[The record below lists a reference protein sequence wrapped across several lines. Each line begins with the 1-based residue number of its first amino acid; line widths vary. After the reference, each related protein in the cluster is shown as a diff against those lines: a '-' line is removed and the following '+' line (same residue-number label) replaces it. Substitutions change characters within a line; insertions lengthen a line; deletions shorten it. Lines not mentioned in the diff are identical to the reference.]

1 LRFVLGRFL
10 MGVGICVVG
19 VGLMVGLAY
28 DNLKVE
34 SIYLLAGLLLFSAG
48 QVIQRKK

>member
-1 LRFVLGRFL
+1 
-10 MGVGICVVG
+10 MGVGICIVG

-34 SIYLLAGLLLFSAG
+34 STYLLAGLIVFCIG
-48 QVIQRKK
+48 QLMQWKKK

>member
-1 LRFVLGRFL
+1 
-10 MGVGICVVG
+10 MGIGICIVG

-34 SIYLLAGLLLFSAG
+34 TTYLLAGLILFGVGQLLE
-48 QVIQRKK
+48 RTKKK

>member
-1 LRFVLGRFL
+1 
-10 MGVGICVVG
+10 MGLGICVVG

-34 SIYLLAGLLLFSAG
+34 TTYLLAGLLLFGAG
-48 QVIQRKK
+48 QLLQRKP

>member
-1 LRFVLGRFL
+1 
-10 MGVGICVVG
+10 MGIGICVVG

-34 SIYLLAGLLLFSAG
+34 TTYLLAGLVTFGVG
-48 QVIQRKK
+48 QFLQRRK

>member
-1 LRFVLGRFL
+1 

-19 VGLMVGLAY
+19 VGLMVGFAY

-34 SIYLLAGLLLFSAG
+34 TTYLLAGLIVFGIGQLL
-48 QVIQRKK
+48 QRKK

>member
-1 LRFVLGRFL
+1 
-10 MGVGICVVG
+10 MGIGICIVG

-34 SIYLLAGLLLFSAG
+34 TTYLLTGLIVFCIG
-48 QVIQRKK
+48 QLMQRGKK

>member
-1 LRFVLGRFL
+1 

-34 SIYLLAGLLLFSAG
+34 STYLIVGLILFCIGQLL
-48 QVIQRKK
+48 QRWRK

>member
-1 LRFVLGRFL
+1 
-10 MGVGICVVG
+10 MGVGICIVG

-34 SIYLLAGLLLFSAG
+34 TTYLLSGLILFAIG
-48 QVIQRKK
+48 QMLQKTKK

>member
-1 LRFVLGRFL
+1 
-10 MGVGICVVG
+10 MGVGICITG

-34 SIYLLAGLLLFSAG
+34 STYLLVGLVVFCIG
-48 QVIQRKK
+48 QLMQRKK

>member
-1 LRFVLGRFL
+1 

-19 VGLMVGLAY
+19 VGLLVGLAY

-34 SIYLLAGLLLFSAG
+34 STYLLVGLLVFALG
-48 QVIQRKK
+48 QLLQRSRKP

>member
-1 LRFVLGRFL
+1 
-10 MGVGICVVG
+10 MGVGICIVG

-34 SIYLLAGLLLFSAG
+34 TTYLLTGLIVFCIG
-48 QVIQRKK
+48 QLMQRKK

>member
-1 LRFVLGRFL
+1 
-10 MGVGICVVG
+10 MGVGICIVG

-34 SIYLLAGLLLFSAG
+34 TTYLFAGLILFIIG
-48 QVIQRKK
+48 QLIQRKKGG

>member
-1 LRFVLGRFL
+1 
-10 MGVGICVVG
+10 MGVGICIVG

-34 SIYLLAGLLLFSAG
+34 TTYLLSGLILFCIGQLL
-48 QVIQRKK
+48 QKTKK